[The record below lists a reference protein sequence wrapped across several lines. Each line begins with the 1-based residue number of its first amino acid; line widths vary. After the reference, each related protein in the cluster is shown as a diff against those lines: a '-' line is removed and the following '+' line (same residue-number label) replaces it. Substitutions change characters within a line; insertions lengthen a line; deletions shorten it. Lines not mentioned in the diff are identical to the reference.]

1 MLNSD
6 FRQVT
11 RGNLRLSLRDTADA
25 AILLIKMPQPTF
37 GDVHVAAALTNI
49 AVAYLQ
55 DETFYVADKVFPMVP
70 VQHQTDVY
78 FVWSKSDF
86 FRDEAQLR
94 ADATESA
101 GTGVNLI
108 TQTYS
113 AKVWALHQDIG
124 PQVRANQDPAIDID
138 VVSTRQLMQKMLIRR
153 DRFFMTKY
161 VTTGVWGTDAT
172 GTTAVGGGIPG
183 STSPVFWD
191 DDANSDPFTDMHFAM
206 TTILQ
211 NTGFYPNVLLL
222 SWSAFGALRK
232 HPLIVD
238 RIKYTTPT
246 FAGTITPQLL
256 GQAFDIERVVVSKAV
271 YNTAGENLTA
281 SMSFVA
287 GKNALVVYS
296 PPQPGLMIPA
306 SGYTFGWQAF
316 TGLNSL
322 GVRVAQIPMNWL
334 GLGTI
339 RNECEMA
346 FDMQVVG
353 SDLGFFFSGIT
364 TLI

>member
-1 MLNSD
+1 
-6 FRQVT
+6 
-11 RGNLRLSLRDTADA
+11 
-25 AILLIKMPQPTF
+25 MPQPTF
-37 GDVHVAAALTNI
+37 GDVHVAAALTQI
-49 AVAYLQ
+49 AVAYFQ
-55 DETFYVADKVFPMVP
+55 SDDNYVADKVFPMVP

-78 FVWSKSDF
+78 FVWSKADF

-94 ADATESA
+94 SDATESA
-101 GTGVNLI
+101 GTGVNLT

-124 PQVRANQDPAIDID
+124 PQVRANQDPAVDID
-138 VVSTRQLMQKMLIRR
+138 VVSTRQLMQKMMIRR

-161 VTTGVWGTDAT
+161 MTTGVWNTAGGGDAT
-172 GTTAVGGGIPG
+172 GTSAAAGGSPG
-183 STSPVFWD
+183 GFTPVLWD
-191 DDANSDPFTDMHFAM
+191 DDANSDPFTDIAFGQ

-211 NTGFYPNVLLL
+211 NTGYMPNVLLI
-222 SWSAFGALRK
+222 SWNVFQALRK
-232 HPLIVD
+232 HPLVID

-246 FAGTITPQLL
+246 FAGTVTPALL
-256 GQAFDIERVVVSKAV
+256 AQAFDVGRVVVSKAV

-287 GKNALVVYS
+287 GKNALLLYTPDS
-296 PPQPGLMIPA
+296 PGLMIPA

-322 GVRVAQIPMNWL
+322 GIRVAQIPMNWL

-339 RNECEMA
+339 RNEAEMA

-353 SDLGFFFSGIT
+353 ADLGFFWSGIT
-364 TLI
+364 LN

>member
-1 MLNSD
+1 
-6 FRQVT
+6 
-11 RGNLRLSLRDTADA
+11 
-25 AILLIKMPQPTF
+25 MPQPTF
-37 GDVHVAAALTNI
+37 GDVHVAAALTQI
-49 AVAYLQ
+49 AVAYFQ
-55 DETFYVADKVFPMVP
+55 SDDNYVADKVFPMVP

-78 FVWSKSDF
+78 YVWQKADF

-113 AKVWALHQDIG
+113 AKVWALHQDVG
-124 PQVRANQDPAIDID
+124 PQVRANQDPAVDID
-138 VVSTRQLMQKMLIRR
+138 ATSTRQLMQKMMIRR

-161 VTTGVWGTDAT
+161 MTTGVWNTAGGGDAT
-172 GTTAVGGGIPG
+172 GTTAAAGGSPG
-183 STSPVFWD
+183 TFTPTQWD
-191 DDANSDPFTDMHFAM
+191 DDANSDPFTDIAFAQ

-211 NTGFYPNVLLL
+211 NTGFMPNIMLI
-222 SWSAFGALRK
+222 SWNVFQALRK
-232 HPLIVD
+232 HPLVID
-238 RIKYTTPT
+238 RIKYTNPA
-246 FAGTITPQLL
+246 FAGTVTPALL
-256 GQAFDIERVVVSKAV
+256 AQAFDVGRIVVSKAV

-287 GKNALVVYS
+287 GKNALLLYS
-296 PPQPGLMIPA
+296 PDSPGLMIPA
-306 SGYTFGWQAF
+306 SGYTFGWQGF

-322 GVRVAQIPMNWL
+322 GIRVAQIPMNWL

-339 RNECEMA
+339 RNEAEMA

-353 SDLGFFFSGIT
+353 ADLGFFWSGIT
-364 TLI
+364 AN